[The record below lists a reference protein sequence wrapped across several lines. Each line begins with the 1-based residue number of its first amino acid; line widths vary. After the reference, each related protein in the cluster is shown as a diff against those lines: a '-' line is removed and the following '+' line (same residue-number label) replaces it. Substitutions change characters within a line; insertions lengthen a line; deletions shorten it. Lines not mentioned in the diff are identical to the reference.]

1 MKKFFVIL
9 VIMIFTLT
17 GCAGETSNKP
27 EDVAIH
33 NIESLLKKNDTYVNI
48 KLTSYGSHSSLG
60 DKNRIVGKVKT
71 SSCESVEIDNYQRV
85 ILKCNIE
92 YNPTINGAID
102 TTLLASSTVYV
113 GFLEIG
119 DQYQY
124 VIGAYNYS
132 YKNGL
137 DNIKQNIC
145 WQQDLS
151 MKLSCS
157 K

>member
-1 MKKFFVIL
+1 M
-9 VIMIFTLT
+9 LT
-17 GCAGETSNKP
+17 GCGSESSNKP

-48 KLTSYGSHSSLG
+48 KLSSYGGHSVS
-60 DKNRIVGKVKT
+60 DKNRTVGKVKS
-71 SSCESVEIDNYQRV
+71 SSCETVEVDNYQRV
-85 ILKCNIE
+85 ILKCKVE

-113 GFLEIG
+113 GFLQIE

-124 VIGAYNYS
+124 DIGALNYS
-132 YKNGL
+132 DINGL
-137 DNIKQNIC
+137 DSIKSDIC

-151 MKLSCS
+151 KKLSCN